1 MSEGYTPAWEG
12 LFSRMEQPALIV
24 QDEAVVYHNKA
35 AGKLLCGMEPVLAES
50 MLPEALETYRSFD
63 GQGSLLLNMRLGGTA
78 YNFTVYRENGAD
90 VFLASTIS
98 SEESYHI
105 LERTAQMIRR
115 AAHDIYDAQ
124 NNQLPEL
131 KLYDA
136 PAVKKSVARI
146 NKTVCRLERLAGN
159 LADYSA
165 LRTNQRQGRFERV
178 ELVNNFRFLCE
189 RMQDMFRD
197 FKITFAAEDK
207 TMMGQVDIELM
218 ERAVL
223 NLMTNALRTMRSGGT
238 LKLRLLRLERG
249 RAALRVEDDG
259 EGIEPSAISD
269 ALCAAMMPI
278 SQDPSLGVGLGL
290 SLCMEIARLHGGTLI
305 LQSAPGAGTSVML
318 SFSLAL
324 PDVVK
329 KNTLHFSAGG
339 LDPFLVEIS
348 ELLPASLFFDI

>member
-24 QDEAVVYHNKA
+24 QDETVIYHNKA
-35 AGKLLCGMEPVLAES
+35 AGKLLCGVEPVLEEC
-50 MLPEALETYRSFD
+50 MLPEVLETYRSFD
-63 GQGSLLLNMRLGGTA
+63 GQGSMLLNMRLGGTEC
-78 YNFTVYRENGAD
+78 NFTVYRENGAD

-105 LERTAQMIRR
+105 LERTAEMIRR

-124 NNQLPEL
+124 NTQLPEL

-136 PAVKKSVARI
+136 PAVKTSVSRI

-159 LADYSA
+159 LADFSA
-165 LRTNQRQGRFERV
+165 LRTNQRQGQFERI

-197 FKITFAAEDK
+197 FKITFTAEDK
-207 TMMGQVDIELM
+207 TMMGQVDISLL

-223 NLMTNALRTMRSGGT
+223 NLMTNALRTMQPGGT
-238 LKLRLLRLERG
+238 LKLQLLRLERG
-249 RAALRVEDDG
+249 RAALRVQDDG
-259 EGIEPSAISD
+259 EGIEPSSISG
-269 ALCAAMMPI
+269 ALYAARLPV
-278 SQDPSLGVGLGL
+278 SADPSLGVGLGL

-305 LQSAPGAGTSVML
+305 LQSTPGVGSSVML

-329 KNTLHFSAGG
+329 KNVLQFSTGG

-348 ELLPASLFFDI
+348 DLLHHSLFFDI